1 MRDSRSLVY
10 LIVRTP
16 QPRRF
21 NDRMYTAYC
30 TFFVCGTILAMQ
42 IRFIGF
48 NHVQS
53 SEHLAFIL
61 TFIGLN
67 VRQCNAK

>member
-1 MRDSRSLVY
+1 
-10 LIVRTP
+10 
-16 QPRRF
+16 
-21 NDRMYTAYC
+21 MYTAYC

-67 VRQCNAK
+67 VRVVGLYPDVMMTLYDGFV